1 MSPYSRRLHRWVAAL
16 FTFLVAANFVAMALG
31 PVPPWLTYSPL
42 LPLLL
47 LMASGSVMFFQP
59 YVARRRAA
67 RATMRGA
74 QP

>member
-1 MSPYSRRLHRWVAAL
+1 MSTFSRKLHRGVAML
-16 FTFLVAANFVAMALG
+16 FTLLVAANFAAMAIG
-31 PVPPWLTYSPL
+31 RVPPWLTYSPL

-47 LMASGSVMFFQP
+47 LMASGLVMFFQP

-67 RATMRGA
+67 QGA

>member
-1 MSPYSRRLHRWVAAL
+1 MSALSRKLHRAVAVL
-16 FTFLVAANFVAMALG
+16 FTLLVAANFAAMALG
-31 PVPPWLTYSPL
+31 PVPPWLTYAPL

-59 YVARRRAA
+59 CVARRRAA
-67 RATMRGA
+67 RKPLPGA

>member
-1 MSPYSRRLHRWVAAL
+1 MSAFFRKLHRGVAML
-16 FTFLVAANFVAMALG
+16 FTLLVAANFAAMAFG

-47 LMASGSVMFFQP
+47 LMASGLVMFFQP

-67 RATMRGA
+67 RSMQEA